1 MNEKLDKAQDVFL
14 EKINQIC
21 REFGLN
27 NVMAQL
33 YAILYLCGKPLSLN
47 DMMERLKISKGSV
60 SVNIRALERYGVAR
74 RVWVKGT
81 RKDYYEAEADISK
94 VILDRIQSMASKRLL
109 EVRDMLASTEH
120 ALKSISASDVSEND
134 SLAVFAERLGKL
146 RSIYARAESLFGLLK
161 SGLANGLL
169 GDGYP
174 KENKKEIADPAVI
187 AQ

>member
-1 MNEKLDKAQDVFL
+1 MNENLEKAQDVFL

-27 NVMAQL
+27 NVMARL
-33 YAILYLCGKPLSLN
+33 YAILYLSGKPLSLN
-47 DMMERLKISKGSV
+47 DMVERLRISKGSV

-94 VILDRIQSMASKRLL
+94 VILDRIKAMASKRLL
-109 EVRDMLASTEH
+109 EVGNMLTSTEH
-120 ALKSISASDVSEND
+120 VLKSITASDVSEND
-134 SLAVFAERLGKL
+134 SLATFRERVGEL
-146 RSIYARAESLFGLLK
+146 RSLHGRAESLFSLLN

-169 GDGYP
+169 GGGHTG
-174 KENKKEIADPAVI
+174 ERKKEIPNAAEI